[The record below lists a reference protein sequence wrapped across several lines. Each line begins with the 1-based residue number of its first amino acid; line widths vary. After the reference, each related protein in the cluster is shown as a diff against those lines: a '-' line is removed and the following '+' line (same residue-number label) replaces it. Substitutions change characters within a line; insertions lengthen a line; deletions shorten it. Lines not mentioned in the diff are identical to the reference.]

1 MQRFGMM
8 TRVITVAMG
17 VVIAL
22 AAFAAASAQQEPPHR
37 FYGTGAT
44 PGDEIIAEDPDHQ
57 DLGRTIVADDGSWY
71 IDVDRDAADD
81 VHFVVNG
88 MHVEADITPTG
99 SGQSAV
105 VLHEAM
111 HDDDEMHDDEM
122 HDDEDGMMEDDHM
135 DEDSMEDDTMS
146 EDGED
151 VGMPTTGSGGLA
163 DSGGVSAGLIGLLI
177 ALGAAAVAGIGLRRV
192 RNRA

>member
-17 VVIAL
+17 VVLAL

-44 PGDEIIAEDPDHQ
+44 PGDEIIAEDSDHQ

-111 HDDDEMHDDEM
+111 EDDGHMDEDGHMDD
-122 HDDEDGMMEDDHM
+122 DGMMEDDHM
-135 DEDSMEDDTMS
+135 DEESMEDDHMD
-146 EDGED
+146 EAGED
-151 VGMPTTGSGGLA
+151 VGMPTTGTGGLA